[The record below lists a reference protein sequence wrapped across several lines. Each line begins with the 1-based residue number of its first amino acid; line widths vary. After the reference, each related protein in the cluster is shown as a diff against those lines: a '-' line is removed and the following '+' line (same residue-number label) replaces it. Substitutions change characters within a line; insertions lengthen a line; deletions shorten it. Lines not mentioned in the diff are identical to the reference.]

1 MSKKFEPK
9 DHIRKVEYRRK
20 DGSVLTREILDTGP
34 RLAWFRSDHPIDEGW
49 GIVTECVNLD
59 ESGAFYRAQILD
71 PQGKIVAVGHR
82 FVSSKDFGNY
92 NEKAETQAIGRAL
105 GAAGYGALL
114 ALEPEPDEGEGEAD
128 LPDGNHVSERPAPPR
143 KAFSTSPSTKG
154 KTGLD
159 MLLEETN
166 AQLVAEKLPAH
177 YTGRPHILGALKAI
191 GYKLQNDKQLRKDL
205 PDLVAQLMDRVRAEK
220 ADPLIAAALEMGGKV
235 AEQMEGV
242 KEQPPEEIA
251 L

>member
-1 MSKKFEPK
+1 MTKTFEPK

-20 DGSVLTREILDTGP
+20 DGTLLTREILDTGP
-34 RLAWFRSDHPIDEGW
+34 RLAWFRSDHPVDEGW
-49 GIVTECVNLD
+49 GVITECVNLD

-71 PQGKIVAVGHR
+71 AQGRVVAVGHR

-114 ALEPEPDEGEGEAD
+114 ALEPEPDEGEGKEDEPGGAI
-128 LPDGNHVSERPAPPR
+128 VSERPPSSHGAL
-143 KAFSTSPSTKG
+143 STTTPAKG

-166 AQLVAEKLPAH
+166 AQLVAEGLPAH
-177 YTGRPHILGALKAI
+177 YKDRAHLLGALKAI
-191 GYKLQNDKQLRKDL
+191 GYKFQNDRQLQKDL
-205 PDLVAQLMDRVRAEK
+205 PDLVAQLVDRVRAEK
-220 ADPLIAAALEMGGKV
+220 ALGGTV
-235 AEQMEGV
+235 AGQTEG
-242 KEQPPEEIA
+242 EIPF
-251 L
+251 